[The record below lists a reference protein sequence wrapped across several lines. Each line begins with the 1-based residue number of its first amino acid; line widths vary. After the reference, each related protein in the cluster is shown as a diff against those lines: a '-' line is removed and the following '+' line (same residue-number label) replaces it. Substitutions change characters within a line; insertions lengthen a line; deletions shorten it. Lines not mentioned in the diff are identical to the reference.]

1 MPHARLAAPH
11 APDHEVLLR
20 VQKYILIAAVLL
32 AVAALVEHHPGLMAV
47 VAVVA
52 VLALALIE
60 RLLSL
65 PAERAVDAVANTPY
79 RSADGGSFRAGEV
92 EKKTR
97 ASQGVIVID
106 GGSKK

>member
-1 MPHARLAAPH
+1 MPHAHLAATDTPN
-11 APDHEVLLR
+11 HEVLHR
-20 VQKYILIAAVLL
+20 VQKYILVTAVLL
-32 AVAALVEHHPGLMAV
+32 ALAALVEHHPGLMAV

-60 RLLSL
+60 RLISL
-65 PAERAVDAVANTPY
+65 PADSAPANTKY